1 MKVKCL
7 LFRNAVGKKVI
18 GCPICIDDGKY
29 PRNQYVFNFGILLSN
44 AHKSSPWIPL
54 VKKLSS
60 YMTEL
65 EKECYFV
72 SNEDTQ
78 SLLPGTYICF

>member
-1 MKVKCL
+1 
-7 LFRNAVGKKVI
+7 VGKKVI
-18 GCPICIDDGKY
+18 GCPVSISDTKY
-29 PRNQYVFNFGILLSN
+29 PRNEYVFNFGIVTDN

-54 VKKLSS
+54 IRKLSS

-72 SNEDTQ
+72 SNEATQ
-78 SLLPGTYICF
+78 AKIPGFCSISYLVLTRQ